1 MAKLRNWFVS
11 FDTIKGGATGLINSV
26 DYIFDNNHDNHKKE
40 GHEIVA
46 YEGIKNSHTILKNI
60 LLQQQKKDVE
70 VKLARKG
77 GRTASFGKN
86 LLVSFPSEIK
96 LTDSEY
102 KQISNKLIYELIN
115 FISINNDLKYTDEQI
130 KYIQR
135 NFILSSLHRQDK
147 KRNDHLNFVMGNVFL
162 DLNNDRK
169 LKRIDLG
176 KKMYSQFLKNTTNR
190 VLLEYGQNYL
200 DYQIKS
206 QRKARS
212 RKNKLPHTID
222 KLNEVIDT
230 SLQEVQELQKL
241 FKEMSFLQDI
251 SLKLKKRI
259 DNYLNRMATA
269 LEENDTSKFNKNKIL
284 ADKSYNKLQ
293 ELATSEEH
301 KKKMSRFEELK
312 KSIEAKQQNNSTL
325 YPAPTK
331 E

>member
-1 MAKLRNWFVS
+1 MKKLKNWFVS

-26 DYIFDNNHDNHKKE
+26 DYIFDDNHDNHKKD
-40 GHEIVA
+40 GHEIIS
-46 YEGIKNSHTILKNI
+46 YESIKNSHTILKNI

-77 GRTASFGKN
+77 GRTASYGKN
-86 LLVSFPSEIK
+86 LLVSFPPEIK

-147 KRNDHLNFVMGNVFL
+147 NRNDHLNFVMGNVFL

-169 LKRIDLG
+169 LKRIYLG

-206 QRKARS
+206 QRKARN
-212 RKNKLPHTID
+212 RKNKLPHTIN
-222 KLNEVIDT
+222 KLHKIIDS
-230 SLQEVQELQKL
+230 SLQDVQQLQQL
-241 FKEMSFLQDI
+241 FKDMEFLKEV
-251 SLKLKKRI
+251 SEKLKKRI
-259 DNYLNRMATA
+259 DIYLNRMATA
-269 LEENDTSKFNKNKIL
+269 LKENDIDKFKKNEEL
-284 ADKSYNKLQ
+284 VSKSYNKLS
-293 ELATSEEH
+293 ELVSDEH
-301 KKKMSRFEELK
+301 KAKMSKFEELK
-312 KSIEAKQQNNSTL
+312 KSLQEKQKAKSL
-325 YPAPTK
+325 LHPAPTIK
-331 E
+331 